1 MGIIVLLAC
10 LTTSIGT
17 TAAVSHYFA
26 AISNNKIKYEY
37 VVVVVS
43 IFSAIISN
51 FGVSTILK
59 VSLPVLSVI
68 YPALVALI
76 ILTLFTNKIKN
87 DNVYKLAAYM
97 AIFIGI
103 LTQFNVS
110 FVNQL
115 PFASLGFNW
124 VIPTIIAAVIG
135 NFIKSKNN
143 NKQELNT
150 P

>member
-1 MGIIVLLAC
+1 
-10 LTTSIGT
+10 
-17 TAAVSHYFA
+17 
-26 AISNNKIKYEY
+26 
-37 VVVVVS
+37 
-43 IFSAIISN
+43 
-51 FGVSTILK
+51 
-59 VSLPVLSVI
+59 
-68 YPALVALI
+68 
-76 ILTLFTNKIKN
+76 
-87 DNVYKLAAYM
+87 M